1 MNLREKIQFCH
12 IKCKNTAVSEVHR
25 TTKKAEN
32 YLEEQVTKDSRT
44 SNKFASPYWA
54 KSLSENL
61 RAFWMTRPEKESPVY
76 GAASGCLVTSGRGC
90 HGKEHILG

>member
-25 TTKKAEN
+25 TTNKAEN

-44 SNKFASPYWA
+44 SNKLPSHTGQ
-54 KSLSENL
+54 K
-61 RAFWMTRPEKESPVY
+61 AFQKIYEP
-76 GAASGCLVTSGRGC
+76 SG
-90 HGKEHILG
+90 

>member
-61 RAFWMTRPEKESPVY
+61 RAFWMTRPEKSLLYMEQPVDVWLHQ
-76 GAASGCLVTSGRGC
+76 AEVAMVRSTF
-90 HGKEHILG
+90 